1 MQKASTTETRGRR
14 KRVMNNAVKLY
25 SDYLDFYEETYD
37 EEGSN
42 EKEGLQ
48 PKQFKIT
55 GMEDTKLLKWL
66 ESRNDFNEAKKFIND
81 IRIDMS
87 NVKVGFGNKKVF
99 NDLNRLITDK

>member
-1 MQKASTTETRGRR
+1 MRKASTTETRERR

-25 SDYLDFYEETYD
+25 SDYLDSYEETYD

-87 NVKVGFGNKKVF
+87 NVK
-99 NDLNRLITDK
+99 